1 MEKNLTVY
9 PISTGNELTV
19 FATEQISAIKIMD
32 MHGIVMY
39 EAHSQDAQQN
49 VIDIQSF
56 PNDTYIVEVDF
67 CNQRKGR
74 SMFVKL

>member
-39 EAHSQDAQQN
+39 EAHSPDAQQN
-49 VIDIQSF
+49 VIDIKSF